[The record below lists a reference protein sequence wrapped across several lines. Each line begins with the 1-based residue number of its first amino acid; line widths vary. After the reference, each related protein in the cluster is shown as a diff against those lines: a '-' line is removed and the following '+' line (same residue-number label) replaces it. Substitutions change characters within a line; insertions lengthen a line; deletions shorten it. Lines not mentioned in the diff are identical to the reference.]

1 MREKE
6 ISEIKRRFKNDG
18 NNINYV
24 IGCYVDTSKQIV
36 SQFRQSISLMQE
48 EEKEKIL
55 TILRKTLSGTYGKN
69 LIDLEFSTQQVA
81 QSDEHTLLMDL
92 RKSSLENETVVNEL
106 YQKIINSVEIEEP
119 YLILLAFDKYDV
131 PYKSQKGEKSDFDFS
146 ETFSYFVCSV
156 CPVKMTKPALG
167 YYVAENEFHNSH
179 IDWLVATPILGFM
192 FPAFDDRS
200 SNIYSA
206 LHFTKDL
213 TGKNE
218 DFIRNIF
225 NIEPEMPAVT
235 QMQTFNSVLSE
246 SLGEECSLDTMQAI
260 HSKVTQL
267 VVAHKEAKEEDPLK
281 FSKLHLKGLL
291 AQCEVSDD
299 SIEKF
304 ENEYDIQFGEKA
316 ELSPKNIVEI
326 KKFKLETPN
335 VTVSVNP
342 DRTDLVDTQIIDGTK
357 YLLIRLEEGVEV
369 NGVNID
375 IK

>member
-24 IGCYVDTSKQIV
+24 MGCYVDTSKQIV
-36 SQFRQSISLMQE
+36 SEFRQSISLMEE
-48 EEKEKIL
+48 EEKEKML

-69 LIDLEFSTQQVA
+69 LIDLEFSTQQVTE
-81 QSDEHTLLMDL
+81 SEEHSLLMDL
-92 RKSSLENETVVNEL
+92 RKTGLDNDERVKQL
-106 YQKIINSVEIEEP
+106 YEKVIQSVDLEEP

-131 PYKSQKGEKSDFDFS
+131 PYKSAKGEKSDFDFS

-167 YYVAENEFHNSH
+167 YYISENEFHNSK
-179 IDWLVATPILGFM
+179 IDWIVSAPVLGFM

-206 LHFTKDL
+206 LHFTK
-213 TGKNE
+213 GINGENE
-218 DFIRNIF
+218 EFIRNIF
-225 NIEPEMPAVT
+225 NIEPEMPAAM
-235 QMQTFNSVLSE
+235 QMQTFNNVLAE
-246 SLGEECSLDTMQAI
+246 SLGEECNLDIIQTI
-260 HSKVTQL
+260 HSKVTEL
-267 VVAHKEAKEEDPLK
+267 VISHKEAKEEDPLK

-291 AQCEVSDD
+291 SQCQVSDE
-299 SIEKF
+299 SIDKFEMQYDEKF
-304 ENEYDIQFGEKA
+304 GERA
-316 ELSPKNIVEI
+316 ELTPKNIVEI
-326 KKFKLETPN
+326 KKFKLETPD
-335 VTVSVNP
+335 VTVNVNP
-342 DRTDLVDTQIIDGTK
+342 ERTDLVDTQIIDGTK